1 MAKDVLAAT
10 TYRRVIVFPA
20 LSPGFG
26 GKQVHFLFSAL
37 KVADILQEL
46 LVQPVPLSPP
56 FLEGIAEWRDRI
68 LPVISLEQCLG
79 MKVKSLR
86 RPPRSMVVRVAEAR
100 GGNANGLQGI
110 LRVSPNIQMLSLPIE
125 CTPVSS
131 GWASHE
137 HLIRGVY
144 EWKKGLLVVVHMENI
159 LKGEKLAESQMRTT
173 LSVFK

>member
-1 MAKDVLAAT
+1 MAKDVLTAA

-20 LSPGFG
+20 LSHRFK

-68 LPVISLEQCLG
+68 LPVISLEQRLG
-79 MKVKSLR
+79 LQVKSLR
-86 RPPRSMVVRVAEAR
+86 QPPRSMVVRIAEAG
-100 GGNANGLQGI
+100 GGNANGLHGV
-110 LRVSPNIQMLSLPIE
+110 LRVAPNIQMLSLPIE
-125 CTPVSS
+125 CTPVSR
-131 GWASHE
+131 GWMSHE

-144 EWKKGLLVVVHMENI
+144 EWEKGFLVVVHMENI
-159 LKGEKLAESQMRTT
+159 LKGEKLADSQMRAT
-173 LSVFK
+173 L